1 MIHLVLL
8 PNVIFLFLNIS
19 KGCCGGTIFEEWG
32 HIFKGK
38 TSALVKGKPELE
50 YLLVVSD
57 LGQAAHSFLVFSFP
71 IYKDKE
77 DNIFQGSF
85 RIQKVTVRNKSRL
98 PPLPNS

>member
-38 TSALVKGKPELE
+38 TSALAKGKPELE

-57 LGQAAHSFLVFSFP
+57 LGRAAHSFLVFSFKQ
-71 IYKDKE
+71 Y
-77 DNIFQGSF
+77 
-85 RIQKVTVRNKSRL
+85 L
-98 PPLPNS
+98 PSLVVFKFDYSHYLSYSVFT